1 MFAWYFKLHKM
12 KKLLFI
18 LFTFIFLTAYSQ
30 ATEVF
35 NRMDVKT
42 YNPTLRIWQNT
53 TNAKVGN
60 YVVTLDS
67 SGETLIIKE
76 TYSKQMMRFVGI
88 KLFREETGFFVFSG
102 YFVNEKG
109 SKFPVSGVIYK
120 EGVRINS
127 GGEIILFYIKQEK
140 TEKA

>member
-1 MFAWYFKLHKM
+1 
-12 KKLLFI
+12 
-18 LFTFIFLTAYSQ
+18 
-30 ATEVF
+30 
-35 NRMDVKT
+35 MDVKT
-42 YNPTLRIWQNT
+42 YNPTLRIWQKT

-67 SGETLIIKE
+67 SGEAMTIKE
-76 TYSKQMMRFVGI
+76 TYNNQIMRFVGI
-88 KLFREETGFFVFSG
+88 KLFMEEAGFLVFSG

-109 SKFPVSGVIYK
+109 FKLPVSGVIYK